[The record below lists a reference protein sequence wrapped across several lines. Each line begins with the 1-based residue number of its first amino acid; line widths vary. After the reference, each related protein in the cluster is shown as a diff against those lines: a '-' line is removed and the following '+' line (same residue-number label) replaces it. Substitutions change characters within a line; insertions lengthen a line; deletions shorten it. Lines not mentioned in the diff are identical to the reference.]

1 MGRSVAPLI
10 ADILDRIDKIQSA
23 TRDKSFQDFDGDWVL
38 RFAVERGIENI
49 SEAVRH
55 LPDEILESQSSI
67 PWPMIRGIGNVL
79 RHEYHRTAPKIIWG
93 VVTRHLVPLRHA
105 IAAMQAEAA
114 DLQLTSSDPPKEL
127 EKA

>member
-1 MGRSVAPLI
+1 MGRSVAPIL

-23 TRDKSFQDFDGDWVL
+23 TKGKAFESFDSDWLL

-55 LPDEILESQSSI
+55 LPEELLSTQPGL

-79 RHEYHRTAPKIIWG
+79 RHEYHRIAPKVIWG
-93 VVTRHLVPLRHA
+93 VVTLHLTPLRKA
-105 IAAMQAEAA
+105 IVE
-114 DLQLTSSDPPKEL
+114 LQVHLATSDKGKRAREP
-127 EKA
+127 A